1 MIIESKSQI
10 DNEDKFMKKLNFETD
25 MRWLI
30 WKYNSIQITFKQA
43 VRSDFWTAVK
53 RDEDLGCKTFD
64 DKHDNYQK

>member
-30 WKYNSIQITFKQA
+30 WKYNSIQITFTQA
-43 VRSDFWTAVK
+43 ARSDF
-53 RDEDLGCKTFD
+53 ELL
-64 DKHDNYQK
+64 